1 MPHRPLILK
10 NLPIIAPLIRL
21 IPEKMHRRK
30 VHLAPGALLLGLDV
44 LQAVRLV
51 PAGREDVEGDLP
63 ADGIG
68 EAEVGELL
76 FQGGDEGGADVVRRV
91 VRFEGV
97 AFGGGG
103 VAAYG
108 GDVDHAVAAAMIG
121 RWWLVRCGGFEGT
134 LGYRGGGF
142 ALRAGADA
150 ALNGGLGGVD
160 VPKLDKG
167 PPLDRDVDAGNVDEA
182 EVDQLLVALLAEPL
196 DEAVAGQR
204 LAEPVRREAVFRKA
218 EVEERRDG
226 YGGRAELFL
235 LLGEVGAS
243 DLLRWSDL
251 GLSQG
256 VGVGV
261 GSCYGAEEGGREG
274 WDWETDEADGAF
286 VSELGEELEHFGGDG
301 LRCSFGQ

>member
-1 MPHRPLILK
+1 MR
-10 NLPIIAPLIRL
+10 
-21 IPEKMHRRK
+21 
-30 VHLAPGALLLGLDV
+30 
-44 LQAVRLV
+44 AVR
-51 PAGREDVEGDLP
+51 
-63 ADGIG
+63 
-68 EAEVGELL
+68 
-76 FQGGDEGGADVVRRV
+76 VRMWTRN
-91 VRFEGV
+91 
-97 AFGGGG
+97 GGG
-103 VAAYG
+103 V
-108 GDVDHAVAAAMIG
+108 I
-121 RWWLVRCGGFEGT
+121 
-134 LGYRGGGF
+134 
-142 ALRAGADA
+142 
-150 ALNGGLGGVD
+150 D

-167 PPLDRDVDAGNVDEA
+167 PPLDRDVDAGDVDEA
-182 EVDQLLVALLAEPL
+182 EVDQLLVAVLAEPL

-204 LAEPVRREAVFRKA
+204 LVEPVRREAVLREA

-251 GLSQG
+251 GLSRG